1 LRFALESTH
10 PDLGLALARHLCGL
24 LRDTNYQM
32 ESIALYDLRIRLV
45 RFFLFALRQRH
56 GDRPPDVAAL
66 RMKLNQSDLSAVL
79 GASRPKINQCLQTLL
94 AEGAVARDG
103 DQINCVVPVLRRMAE
118 DTERD
123 DA

>member
-1 LRFALESTH
+1 LAITLCRCLNIPARYCTGY
-10 PDLGLALARHLCGL
+10 LGDIRVPVVPGP
-24 LRDTNYQM
+24 M
-32 ESIALYDLRIRLV
+32 ELYDLRIRLV

-118 DTERD
+118 VTERD